1 MQEVQE
7 LVWNPPGKQA
17 YYQYRREGVQTAPVK
32 SEPVPQ
38 WSARQIGDVAA
49 KQKQRLEQYAHA
61 LKLNSKR
68 EGRSIHWNVLGTCLI
83 TIVAWLERLFEMEKD
98 MNVLF
103 TCLTQILD
111 QKEHQS

>member
-1 MQEVQE
+1 VYLVYTDPQKEVQE
-7 LVWNPPGKQA
+7 LVWNPPGKQV

-32 SEPVPQ
+32 SEPAPQ
-38 WSARQIGDVAA
+38 WSARQIGDIAA

-68 EGRSIHWNVLGTCLI
+68 E
-83 TIVAWLERLFEMEKD
+83 AWLERLFEMEKD